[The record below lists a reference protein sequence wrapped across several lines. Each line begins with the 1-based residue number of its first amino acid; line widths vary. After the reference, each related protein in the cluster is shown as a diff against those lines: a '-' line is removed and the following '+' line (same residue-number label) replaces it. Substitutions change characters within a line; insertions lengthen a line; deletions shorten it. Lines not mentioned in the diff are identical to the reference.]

1 MDVIFLVV
9 LELSKGLVSLH
20 GLLPFL
26 QVPPQT
32 LLLEVS
38 PQLVTKSHIEA

>member
-1 MDVIFLVV
+1 VIFWVV

-32 LLLEVS
+32 
-38 PQLVTKSHIEA
+38 